1 MIISIAN
8 QKGGVGK
15 TLMSYHIAYLFAE
28 KGKTLVIDLDY
39 QSNLTSYVLKSEE
52 GKIGKQNDISNI
64 FNDDVPEPLKI
75 KEDFYLLGA
84 SPDLHDF
91 AGKTDF
97 KNFFKLK
104 NYLEKIK
111 PICNF
116 DYIIIDTPPNLGLFS
131 TNSFLASDY
140 IIAPLDSSTSS
151 ILGFKMLLEINES
164 MRKELNSGIEVL
176 GCFLNNYADNKAD
189 RNILKEV
196 KAKYPDLL
204 FKSIVPRTTKIKE
217 ANQNFNSIFEVDP
230 KHKAS
235 RAIKQLFKE
244 ILDRSNKNGK

>member
-15 TLMSYHIAYLFAE
+15 TLMSYHLAYLFAE

-39 QSNLTSYVLKSEE
+39 QSNLTSYVLGSEE
-52 GKIGKQNDISNI
+52 KRIDKQNEISNI
-64 FNDDVPEPLKI
+64 FNNDVPEPLKI
-75 KEDFYLLGA
+75 KDNFFLLGA
-84 SPDLHDF
+84 SNDLHDF

-131 TNSFLASDY
+131 TNAFLVSDN
-140 IIAPLDSSTSS
+140 IISPIDSSLSS
-151 ILGFKMLLEINES
+151 VSGFKMLLEINES
-164 MRKELNSGIEVL
+164 MRNELNFDIKVL

-189 RNILKEV
+189 RKILKEV
-196 KAKYPDLL
+196 EKKYPELL
-204 FKSIVPRTTKIKE
+204 FKSIIPRTTKIKE
-217 ANQNFNSIFEVDP
+217 ANQDFKSIFEVDP
-230 KHKAS
+230 SNKAS

-244 ILDRSNKNGK
+244 ILDRSENAGK